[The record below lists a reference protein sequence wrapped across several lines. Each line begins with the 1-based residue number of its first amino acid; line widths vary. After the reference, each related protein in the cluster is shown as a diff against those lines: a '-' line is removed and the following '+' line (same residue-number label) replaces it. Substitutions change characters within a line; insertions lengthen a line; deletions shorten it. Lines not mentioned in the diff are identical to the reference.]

1 METSKG
7 YLFLSILSY
16 YNFPDNSEGRYINN
30 LVKDIDYISLSSSSS
45 ILKND
50 LIRKQRRFFE
60 KEIQEWKIYHIDDRT
75 GNKKSRSG
83 FFAVVFQKGNKYVI
97 SYRGSET
104 YPFEEAYK
112 DFIEAD
118 LLIGLG
124 KKPLQFWEG
133 FEVYEELLK
142 RGIPHKNISITGH
155 SLGGGIA
162 QFVAIMV
169 YKKYKICP
177 CVCTWNSVGIRRDG
191 IIGVEDFIEY
201 EKVLL
206 PCNLTEKEKGFFYEF
221 KDDYIEFIMRELK
234 KQKIIKDN
242 KTVLVNG
249 NFKLNFDLNQDFF
262 QELLKQ
268 TNLGKIL
275 KKIPLFRRKQLLLQE
290 RIMEKLFLRED
301 LVTEIKEAKI
311 FIDKLNENKVFEE
324 KVFNFC
330 HSKDFVSC
338 LFPHIGITYQVDLN
352 FLKKDVSK
360 IGRFFRN
367 LKLFNKSF
375 QEFHFEDVFI
385 PLIDKNG
392 VFTQQISDE
401 YMASVIRKIIYFE
414 KSFSTDFLAEYF
426 SLKRKPYENSEK
438 FRMALQKGIIK
449 CQENIL
455 YKDKVLESIRKMK
468 EDELNNL
475 WIKVLRKLPSPY
487 SPKDIYDS
495 IVFRKIYL

>member
-1 METSKG
+1 METSKE

-16 YNFPDNSEGRYINN
+16 YNFPNNSEGKYIED
-30 LVKDIDYISLSSSSS
+30 LIEDIDYVSLSSSSS

-50 LIRKQRRFFE
+50 LTRKQRRFFE
-60 KEIQEWKIYHIDDRT
+60 KEIQEWEIYYIDDRT

-83 FFAVVFQKGNKYVI
+83 FFAVVFQKKDKYVI

-133 FEVYEELLK
+133 FEVYEELLR
-142 RGIPHKNISITGH
+142 RGIDHKDISITGH

-191 IIGVEDFIEY
+191 IIGIEDFIEY
-201 EKVLL
+201 KKALL
-206 PCNLTEKEKGFFYEF
+206 PCKLSEKELKSFDEF
-221 KDDYIEFIMRELK
+221 KDDYIEFIMKELK

-242 KTVLVNG
+242 KTVLIDGDFNI
-249 NFKLNFDLNQDFF
+249 NFDLNQEFF
-262 QELLKQ
+262 QDLLKQ
-268 TNLGKIL
+268 TNLGKVL
-275 KKIPLFRRKQLLLQE
+275 KKIPIFRRKQLLLQE
-290 RIMEKLFLRED
+290 RIMDRLFLRED
-301 LVTEIKEAKI
+301 LANEIKEAKI
-311 FIDKLNENKVFEE
+311 FIEKLNENKVFEE
-324 KVFNFC
+324 KVINFC

-360 IGRFFRN
+360 LGRFFRN

-385 PLIDKNG
+385 PLIDRNG
-392 VFTQQISDE
+392 VFTQKISEE

-414 KSFSTDFLAEYF
+414 KSFSIDFLAEYF
-426 SLKRKPYENSEK
+426 SLKRKPYENAEK
-438 FRMALQKGIIK
+438 FQMALQKGIIK

-455 YKDKVLESIRKMK
+455 YKDKVLEAIRKMSD
-468 EDELNNL
+468 DELYNL
-475 WIKVLRKLPSPY
+475 WVKVLRKLPSPY